1 MTVKDWK
8 KEQILVIISVFL
20 LFSINLLVFQYTVDI
35 REPWH
40 GELSSGHHQWLSG
53 STLKFAKN
61 WYRDG
66 PLNLG
71 FTLLENPSSIEFP
84 DILSRQPYVNYLPGC
99 IIPLYVIGELTSTE
113 PNAALLMD
121 YNLLNHFLI
130 AFFLSILI
138 FIFLRQIKIDPV
150 NSFLFATV
158 PLFLELLLPGPL
170 YWHQNVFFADQAV
183 ILPFVAYI
191 LLEVIQDSYKGR
203 YSRFLGVTQN
213 FILLYGFLTDWLFV
227 FIILT
232 VYIKRI
238 LEGKLCFSRE
248 NFAHS
253 LKDNLKFWIVP
264 FIVLAFFVIQVYSW
278 GLTGTVLS
286 KVLFRVGISSDGSVT
301 VTNGLISFYQYVTSE
316 YGEIGFYALCF
327 SLITL
332 VVLLLYVLRERFIAQ
347 NTDFR
352 IKKIAALMV
361 MLFLPC
367 ILQLI
372 LFKNHTLL
380 HDFSVL
386 KLSVPLTTIPFV
398 LAPISWY
405 LLVKTHIIE
414 NHLKIPLT
422 FKGRLLEKMKVNKL
436 LKPDLTLLV
445 IFLVVTASASFY
457 LANEHPHYPEL
468 FPSGNPDYEVL
479 GTSIQKNT
487 QYSDLVFSPNFEIPI
502 NPPQQLSYSMKRV
515 YKIRSLD
522 EIGSYTQGLSGY
534 HVVIMFIGPPS
545 PQWAEILA
553 NYPLIQDGNYYYYQ
567 LN

>member
-113 PNAALLMD
+113 PNATLLMD

-264 FIVLAFFVIQVYSW
+264 SIVLAFFVIQVYSW

-522 EIGSYTQGLSGY
+522 EIGSYTQGLS
-534 HVVIMFIGPPS
+534 
-545 PQWAEILA
+545 
-553 NYPLIQDGNYYYYQ
+553 
-567 LN
+567 